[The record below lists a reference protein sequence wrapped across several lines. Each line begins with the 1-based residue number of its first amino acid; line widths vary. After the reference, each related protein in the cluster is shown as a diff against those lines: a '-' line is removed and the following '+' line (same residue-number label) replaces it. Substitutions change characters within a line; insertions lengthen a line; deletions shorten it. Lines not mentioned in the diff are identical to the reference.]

1 MDVLKGS
8 NLLIR
13 FLLELCML
21 AAIGY
26 WGFKTGSGV
35 AMKLILGIG
44 LPLLIAVVWGLFL
57 SPKATH
63 PLRGLSREL
72 VELILFGSGAVAL
85 WTSGR
90 TTLGGIYTAVLVVNK
105 VSMIV
110 WKQYDRPFSTSKLAE
125 NKRS

>member
-1 MDVLKGS
+1 MDILKGS
-8 NLLIR
+8 NLLVR

-26 WGFKTGSGV
+26 WGFKTGSGM

-57 SPKATH
+57 SPKAIR
-63 PLRGLSREL
+63 PLRSISREL

-85 WTSGR
+85 FGSGG
-90 TTLGGIYTAVLVVNK
+90 TNLGWMYTAVLVVHK
-105 VSMIV
+105 ILMIV
-110 WKQYDRPFSTSKLAE
+110 WTQ
-125 NKRS
+125 